1 LAGGLLSHATYS
13 LSLLDTYFES
23 GEITTLREKTI
34 LFFREMAG
42 PICKWVLAITLSAIT
57 TTTDD
62 ESEVMFY

>member
-1 LAGGLLSHATYS
+1 MGDPPHHPTG
-13 LSLLDTYFES
+13 
-23 GEITTLREKTI
+23 KTI
-34 LFFREMAG
+34 LFLREMAG

>member
-1 LAGGLLSHATYS
+1 VGRSHHPT
-13 LSLLDTYFES
+13 
-23 GEITTLREKTI
+23 GKTI
-34 LFFREMAG
+34 LFLREMAG

>member
-1 LAGGLLSHATYS
+1 LSHATYS

-23 GEITTLREKTI
+23 GEIPPPYGKNDPL
-34 LFFREMAG
+34 LREMAG